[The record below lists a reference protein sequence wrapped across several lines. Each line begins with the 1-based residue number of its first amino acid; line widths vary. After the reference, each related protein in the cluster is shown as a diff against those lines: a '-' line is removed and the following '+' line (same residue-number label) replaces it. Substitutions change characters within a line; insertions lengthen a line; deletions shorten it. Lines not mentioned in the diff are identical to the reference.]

1 MELMNKRTT
10 NKKKYGVSIAG
21 ILKKGVIKEVLYYS
35 KREII

>member
-1 MELMNKRTT
+1 MELINKRTT
-10 NKKKYGVSIAG
+10 NKKYGVSIAG